1 MKHPLV
7 SVVSPVYKAK
17 EIVPELVRR
26 INLAVSQV
34 TENFEIILIEDGC
47 PENSWEIIVLECQ
60 KDSRIKGVKLS
71 RNFGQHYA
79 ITAGLEVASGEWIVV
94 MDCDLQDRPEEI
106 PFLYRKAMDGYDVVY
121 GMRGNRQDF
130 IIRKIAS
137 KLFYKLLS
145 YLTDTEQDGLVS
157 NFGIYRKPVVNSI
170 LSMKDRLRYFP
181 TMCNWVGYR
190 QTSIHVEHSERQ
202 HGKSSYSYRKL
213 FQLAFNNMF
222 AFSEK
227 PLWLMIKLGTIIS
240 IMSFLIGIL
249 YTFKYFQ
256 GQITEPGFTT
266 LILSIWFL
274 SGAVILMLGVVGV
287 YVGKTFEASKERPL
301 YIIQESRNI

>member
-1 MKHPLV
+1 
-7 SVVSPVYKAK
+7 
-17 EIVPELVRR
+17 
-26 INLAVSQV
+26 
-34 TENFEIILIEDGC
+34 
-47 PENSWEIIVLECQ
+47 
-60 KDSRIKGVKLS
+60 
-71 RNFGQHYA
+71 
-79 ITAGLEVASGEWIVV
+79 
-94 MDCDLQDRPEEI
+94 
-106 PFLYRKAMDGYDVVY
+106 
-121 GMRGNRQDF
+121 
-130 IIRKIAS
+130 
-137 KLFYKLLS
+137 
-145 YLTDTEQDGLVS
+145 
-157 NFGIYRKPVVNSI
+157 
-170 LSMKDRLRYFP
+170 
-181 TMCNWVGYR
+181 
-190 QTSIHVEHSERQ
+190 
-202 HGKSSYSYRKL
+202 
-213 FQLAFNNMF
+213 MF